1 LLLYGYKII
10 INLTFHL
17 HKIIYL
23 LKQFKVILHNIVY
36 NTMSTEQTT
45 QSTSISNIVALFET
59 INDTITLF
67 KMQLNSLQQQ
77 VKTLEKSVNKE
88 LKGVKKVSDKAAAQ
102 KPKTPRAPSGFA
114 KPTKVT
120 KELCDFMNR
129 PEGTEIARTEVTKI
143 LSEYIKTN
151 KLQEQS
157 ENSKNKIVPDDK
169 LRSLLGI
176 TSEESVNLTFFNI
189 QKYMNKHFI
198 SSKSQTQNQVTVE
211 NA

>member
-1 LLLYGYKII
+1 
-10 INLTFHL
+10 
-17 HKIIYL
+17 
-23 LKQFKVILHNIVY
+23 
-36 NTMSTEQTT
+36 MSQEQTT
-45 QSTSISNIVALFET
+45 TTQNISNIATSFTT
-59 INDTITLF
+59 INDSITLF

-77 VKTLEKSVNKE
+77 LKNLEKSVNKE
-88 LKGVKKVSDKAAAQ
+88 LKAIKKVSEKAD
-102 KPKTPRAPSGFA
+102 KPKKPRAPSGFA

-151 KLQEQS
+151 NLQEQS
-157 ENSKNKIVPDDK
+157 ENAKNKIVPDDK

-176 TSEESVNLTFFNI
+176 STEESTNLTFFNI

-198 SSKSQTQNQVTVE
+198 SAKNQTQAQGPTE
-211 NA
+211 TSE